1 MRNVHFHPWALGS
14 VSPGC
19 NEIRGRHRVQWTHQ
33 LPVTPPPHHH
43 RISTQLATQSSH
55 TVKSHSPLVTQ
66 SYISSL
72 LVTQSYGH
80 TVIWCKS
87 DAFTMSICNTV
98 ISYCVI
104 LHSHLKQSSSHT
116 VIFTVIF
123 IVIFSQSCHKVTF
136 FFCLIHNLSHI
147 HFVTHSHRIFAMCS
161 YCSSHQSRFVHKHDN
176 FHVHQLS
183 WWHQNSY

>member
-66 SYISSL
+66 SYGHTVILSNSHLVTQSYSTVSWSHSHIPQSSSHTTQFYSKVL
-72 LVTQSYGH
+72 RSHSHMVTQSYGH
-80 TVIWCKS
+80 TVSWS
-87 DAFTMSICNTV
+87 HRDV
-98 ISYCVI
+98 ITQSC
-104 LHSHLKQSSSHT
+104 LSHSHMVQ
-116 VIFTVIF
+116 
-123 IVIFSQSCHKVTF
+123 Q
-136 FFCLIHNLSHI
+136 
-147 HFVTHSHRIFAMCS
+147 
-161 YCSSHQSRFVHKHDN
+161 
-176 FHVHQLS
+176 
-183 WWHQNSY
+183 

>member
-66 SYISSL
+66 SYGHTVILSHSHIIKQSSGHTVIFHSQL
-72 LVTQSYGH
+72 VTQSYSTVIQSHHTVLFQSPSVTQSYGH
-80 TVIWCKS
+80 TVIWSHSQLVSQRCYH
-87 DAFTMSICNTV
+87 T
-98 ISYCVI
+98 I
-104 LHSHLKQSSSHT
+104 L
-116 VIFTVIF
+116 
-123 IVIFSQSCHKVTF
+123 
-136 FFCLIHNLSHI
+136 
-147 HFVTHSHRIFAMCS
+147 FVTQS
-161 YCSSHQSRFVHKHDN
+161 YGATMMQ
-176 FHVHQLS
+176 
-183 WWHQNSY
+183 